1 MSSSAQPWPPLAG
14 TRMAALHAR
23 REGVRRR
30 VAAVLRRLLATTTA
44 CLVVT
49 LALLAVRTLVA
60 DVFRVPSASMAPTLA
75 VDDLILVDR
84 LTYWMGVPRHGDVV
98 VLGSGGLATAD
109 LLVKRVVGVPGDVLQ
124 ARGGVLVRNGAVVL
138 EPHLAPGAATF
149 DFGPVVVPSG
159 HYWVMG
165 DNRPQS
171 QDSRAFGPVPAER
184 LIGRTTGILRALP

>member
-1 MSSSAQPWPPLAG
+1 MSTSGPPWPSPAG
-14 TRMAALHAR
+14 ARVAALHAR
-23 REGVRRR
+23 REVARRR
-30 VAAVLRRLLATTTA
+30 TAALLRRLLATTTA

-60 DVFRVPSASMAPTLA
+60 DVFRVPSASMVPTLA
-75 VDDLILVDR
+75 VDDLIVVDR
-84 LTYWMGVPRHGDVV
+84 LAYRLEVPRHGDVV
-98 VLGSGGLATAD
+98 VLGSAGLADAE

-124 ARGGVLVRNGAVVL
+124 AGGGVLVRNGAVVP
-138 EPHLAPGAATF
+138 EPYLAPGAVTF
-149 DFGPVVVPSG
+149 DFGPVVVPRG

-184 LIGRTTGILRALP
+184 LIGRTTEILRALP